1 MVERLKSEVEQ
12 LTRRLDQ
19 IRHEVTE
26 WERRRD
32 TAKAEAQQA
41 DSDLSAARKLH
52 NEISQRQG
60 DLLRESTRLE
70 GRIEQLKK
78 EKEALE
84 KNLGTLE
91 SQQPKPLMGGQ

>member
-1 MVERLKSEVEQ
+1 
-12 LTRRLDQ
+12 LDQ